1 MFIINYNHKN
11 KILRL
16 KKICEKKM
24 ILIVK
29 CLSFLQEEKVLQ
41 SLKNNRIVKQH
52 AQLVI
57 EIISDDEFGMIIPQN
72 DFEIH

>member
-1 MFIINYNHKN
+1 
-11 KILRL
+11 
-16 KKICEKKM
+16 M